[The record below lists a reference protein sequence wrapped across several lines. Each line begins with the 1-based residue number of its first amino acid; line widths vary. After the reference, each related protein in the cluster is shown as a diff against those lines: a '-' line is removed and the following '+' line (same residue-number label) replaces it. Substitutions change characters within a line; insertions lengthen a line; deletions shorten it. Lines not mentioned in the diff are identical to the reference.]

1 MLSVFF
7 HKINQI
13 SKFWI
18 IALAFCCLQFVPASA
33 QRSAIATSE
42 IELDTL
48 FVHLTKAETD
58 SARTILADSIM
69 NLLTTMLDSDD
80 SFHYPFERLDYFG
93 KIYSADKKLR
103 IYSWCYPMG
112 GTLKFHC
119 VFQTPDGSWQL
130 LENAHP
136 TQPKEN
142 QLVTSRNWYG
152 ALYYQAI
159 PCKYKEGKQKK
170 VYYVLCGWGRAEN
183 DALNQ
188 YKLLEVVELDDE
200 NNLSFGRPV
209 FKEEERITRRK
220 VFSYDAQTGM
230 SLEYNTKGKAFYVD
244 HLSPLKLTED
254 GQPLTYG
261 VDMSVDSYKLK
272 AKLWQYKENVN
283 AKNNKK

>member
-1 MLSVFF
+1 MICGFFNRIDSKISIIVLMTCLMSVV
-7 HKINQI
+7 
-13 SKFWI
+13 S
-18 IALAFCCLQFVPASA
+18 VSASA
-33 QRSAIATSE
+33 QRSEMATSE
-42 IELDTL
+42 IEMDTL

-58 SARTILADSIM
+58 SARIVLADSIM
-69 NLLTTMLDSDD
+69 DLLTAMLDSDN
-80 SFHYPFERLDYFG
+80 SFNYPFERLDYFG
-93 KIYSADKKLR
+93 KIYSTDKKLR

-119 VFQTPDGSWQL
+119 IFQTPDGGWQL

-136 TQPKEN
+136 SQPKEN

-183 DALNQ
+183 DVLNQ

-220 VFSYDAQTGM
+220 VFTYDAQTGM

-272 AKLWQYKENVN
+272 AKLWQYKDNVK